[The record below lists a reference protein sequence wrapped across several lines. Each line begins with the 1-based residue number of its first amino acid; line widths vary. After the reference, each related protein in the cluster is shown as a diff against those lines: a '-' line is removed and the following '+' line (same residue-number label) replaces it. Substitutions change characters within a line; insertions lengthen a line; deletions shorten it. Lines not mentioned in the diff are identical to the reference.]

1 MASRLADILQQEYK
15 TKGLIG
21 GTASAAGKKTLEK
34 IDLRNVLFGGS
45 GISSIVGRKVFGR
58 GYSATSGSNKV
69 SGVSESISSG
79 SSSVLQEI
87 SINGRISAKNSMA
100 LPRIAEQM
108 NIMQKNVAKLVRLQG
123 GTPSTKAQNYF
134 SGLKMRENAYEA
146 SLNKRNTSPTQIT
159 STDKKDNSLGLMS
172 ILGLVGGTLLLF
184 GDKLNTTTKIIGG
197 VLVGL
202 VALKA
207 ILGVLTA
214 ASIAKGL
221 IPGAKRIG
229 KKTGRGKGALAAL
242 ALGGIL
248 GYNYLSED
256 DENISN
262 EESLANK
269 QMSGLGGVGTNL
281 AVTGGAIA
289 AQKFINPS
297 LNAKTQAKIGGP
309 IGFNEKASR
318 FTQNNTFKSAKNL
331 PLSKTLE
338 KLRTFYVNISKTP
351 GLRSFVLKKLVS
363 KFGIGLTLRLSVFL
377 AGLAAAPFT
386 AGLSSFISLASFG
399 LTAYALYDLYD
410 FLFGPEDGENNLIKA
425 FEVEQKASKSETEI
439 KRDLSPTPQAGTPEA
454 IIQQSFL
461 GGQQQTA
468 ATMGGGEFTPDMLAA
483 TGVNQD
489 QVGSSSTTPTQMSGD
504 SQKVIEEYLGRP
516 ITPEEYDMLMRAVYA
531 ESSRNKDEYANVMAV
546 ILNRT
551 RKRGGTI
558 GDTLMEKNQFQAVT
572 GPGST
577 ANFQRGPDASSL
589 SMINQSTSSLSK
601 ISKNLDSFTA
611 ANPDA
616 YKDVGGI
623 SKYNKKMAEMNN
635 NSGKQIGQTIFAEN
649 LYRPGSAPTT
659 TASVRRPTGLN
670 SYSVALNNKANSQM
684 PMTNINNINQTNAS
698 STPPAVKPSSAYD
711 VQIATL
717 LLGLAT

>member
-34 IDLRNVLFGGS
+34 IDLRNFLFGGS
-45 GISSIVGRKVFGR
+45 GVGSIVGRKVFGR

-87 SINGRISAKNSMA
+87 NINSRITAKNSMA
-100 LPRIAEQM
+100 LPAMASQM
-108 NIMQKNVAKLVRLQG
+108 NIMQKNIAKLVKLQG

-134 SGLKMRENAYEA
+134 SSLKMRENAYEA
-146 SLNKRNTSPTQIT
+146 SLNKRNTSPTQIS
-159 STDKKDNSLGLMS
+159 STDKKDSSLGLMS
-172 ILGLVGGTLLLF
+172 ILGLIGGTLLLF
-184 GDKLNTTTKIIGG
+184 GDKLSETTEIIGG

-214 ASIAKGL
+214 AAIAKKL
-221 IPGAKRIG
+221 IPGAKTIG
-229 KKTGRGKGALAAL
+229 KKLGGKKAALAAL

-256 DENISN
+256 GEDEENISN
-262 EESLANK
+262 GESLANK
-269 QMSGLGGVGTNL
+269 QMTGLDKVII
-281 AVTGGAIA
+281 GA
-289 AQKFINPS
+289 
-297 LNAKTQAKIGGP
+297 G
-309 IGFNEKASR
+309 
-318 FTQNNTFKSAKNL
+318 
-331 PLSKTLE
+331 
-338 KLRTFYVNISKTP
+338 
-351 GLRSFVLKKLVS
+351 
-363 KFGIGLTLRLSVFL
+363 
-377 AGLAAAPFT
+377 AGLAAQQ
-386 AGLSSFISLASFG
+386 GLSATNKLIGAGKQTTSAISNARVVSNPYVQLSGEATDPNSKWGKFLKFVEKKSPRLFARVGVRLAAAG
-399 LTAYALYDLYD
+399 ALMAIPIGGWIVALIQ
-410 FLFGPEDGENNLIKA
+410 LFGSIYLAYEIYLLWREFSSGEK
-425 FEVEQKASKSETEI
+425 ETD
-439 KRDLSPTPQAGTPEA
+439 RTNLSPTPQAGTPEA
-454 IIQQSFL
+454 ITQQSFL
-461 GGQQQTA
+461 GGQQQSYNTGSA
-468 ATMGGGEFTPDMLAA
+468 EFGPDMLAA

-489 QVGSSSTTPTQMSGD
+489 QVSSSSSTTPTQMSGD
-504 SQKVIEEYLGRP
+504 SQKAIEEYLGRP
-516 ITPEEYDMLMRAVYA
+516 ITPDEYDMLMRAVYA

-601 ISKNLDSFTA
+601 ISKNLDSFTS

-616 YKDVGGI
+616 YKDVGGV
-623 SKYNKKMAEMNN
+623 SKYNQKMAEMNN

-649 LYRPGSAPTT
+649 LYRPGSTPTT
-659 TASVRRPTGLN
+659 TASVRRPTGIN

-717 LLGLAT
+717 LLGLTT

>member
-21 GTASAAGKKTLEK
+21 GTASAVGKKTLEK
-34 IDLRNVLFGGS
+34 IDLRNVLFSGS
-45 GISSIVGRKVFGR
+45 GIGSIVGRKAFGR

-69 SGVSESISSG
+69 FGVSESISSG

-108 NIMQKNVAKLVRLQG
+108 NIMQKNVAKLVKLQG

-134 SGLKMRENAYEA
+134 SSLKMRENAYEA

-159 STDKKDNSLGLMS
+159 STDNTDKKDNSLGLMS
-172 ILGLVGGTLLLF
+172 VLGLVGGTLLLF
-184 GDKLNTTTKIIGG
+184 GDKLSTTTKIIGG

-214 ASIAKGL
+214 ASIAKRL
-221 IPGAKRIG
+221 IPGARGIG
-229 KKTGRGKGALAAL
+229 KKLGGGKAALAAL

-256 DENISN
+256 EENISN
-262 EESLANK
+262 EEFLANK
-269 QMSGLGGVGTNL
+269 QMTGLDKVII
-281 AVTGGAIA
+281 GA
-289 AQKFINPS
+289 
-297 LNAKTQAKIGGP
+297 G
-309 IGFNEKASR
+309 
-318 FTQNNTFKSAKNL
+318 
-331 PLSKTLE
+331 
-338 KLRTFYVNISKTP
+338 
-351 GLRSFVLKKLVS
+351 
-363 KFGIGLTLRLSVFL
+363 
-377 AGLAAAPFT
+377 AGLAAQQ
-386 AGLSSFISLASFG
+386 GLSATSRLIGAGKQTSSAISNARVASNPYVQMSGGATDPNSKWGKFLKFVEKKSPRLFARIGVRLAAAGALMAIPIGGWIVALIQLGFSIY
-399 LTAYALYDLYD
+399 LAYEIYVLWRE
-410 FLFGPEDGENNLIKA
+410 FSSGEK
-425 FEVEQKASKSETEI
+425 ETD
-439 KRDLSPTPQAGTPEA
+439 KTSLSPTPQAGTPKA
-454 IIQQSFL
+454 IIQQSSL

-489 QVGSSSTTPTQMSGD
+489 QVGSSSTTPTQMSGN
-504 SQKVIEEYLGRP
+504 SQKAIEEYLGRP
-516 ITPEEYDMLMRAVYA
+516 ITPDEYDMLMRAVYA

-601 ISKNLDSFTA
+601 ISKNLDSFTS
-611 ANPDA
+611 ANPAA

-623 SKYNKKMAEMNN
+623 SKYNTKMAEMNN

-659 TASVRRPTGLN
+659 TASVRRPTGIN

>member
-15 TKGLIG
+15 TKGLIA

-45 GISSIVGRKVFGR
+45 GIGSIIGRKVFGR
-58 GYSATSGSNKV
+58 GYSATSGTNKV
-69 SGVSESISSG
+69 SGVSEAISSG

-108 NIMQKNVAKLVRLQG
+108 NIMQKNVAKLVKLQG

-134 SGLKMRENAYEA
+134 SSLKMRENAYEA
-146 SLNKRNTSPTQIT
+146 SLNKKNTAPTQIS
-159 STDKKDNSLGLMS
+159 STDKKDSSLGLMS

-184 GDKLNTTTKIIGG
+184 GDELSKTTQIIGG

-207 ILGVLTA
+207 ILRVLTA

-221 IPGAKRIG
+221 IPGARGIG
-229 KKTGRGKGALAAL
+229 KKLGGGKAALAAL
-242 ALGGIL
+242 ALGGVL
-248 GYNYLSED
+248 GYNYLSEED
-256 DENISN
+256 EENISN

-269 QMSGLGGVGTNL
+269 QMTGLDK
-281 AVTGGAIA
+281 VTIGA
-289 AQKFINPS
+289 
-297 LNAKTQAKIGGP
+297 G
-309 IGFNEKASR
+309 
-318 FTQNNTFKSAKNL
+318 
-331 PLSKTLE
+331 
-338 KLRTFYVNISKTP
+338 
-351 GLRSFVLKKLVS
+351 
-363 KFGIGLTLRLSVFL
+363 
-377 AGLAAAPFT
+377 AGLAAQQ
-386 AGLSSFISLASFG
+386 GLSATSKLIGAGKQTTSAISNARVASNPYVQMSGGVTDPNSKWGKFLKFVEKKSPRLFARIGVRLAAAGALMAIPIGGWIGALIQLGFSIY
-399 LTAYALYDLYD
+399 LAYEIYLLWRE
-410 FLFGPEDGENNLIKA
+410 FSSGEK
-425 FEVEQKASKSETEI
+425 ETDKAS
-439 KRDLSPTPQAGTPEA
+439 LSPKLQAGTPEA
-454 IIQQSFL
+454 IIQQSSL
-461 GGQQQTA
+461 GGQEQTY
-468 ATMGGGEFTPDMLAA
+468 ATLGGGEFGPDMLAA

-489 QVGSSSTTPTQMSGD
+489 QVENSSSTTPTQMSGD
-504 SQKVIEEYLGRP
+504 SQKAIEEYLGRP
-516 ITPEEYDMLMRAVYA
+516 ITPDEYDMLMRAVYA

-601 ISKNLDSFTA
+601 ISKNLDSFTS

-649 LYRPGSAPTT
+649 LYRPGSTPTT
-659 TASVRRPTGLN
+659 TASMRRPTGIS
-670 SYSVALNNKANSQM
+670 SYSVAMNNRANAQI

-698 STPPAVKPSSAYD
+698 SAPPAVKPSSAYD

>member
-45 GISSIVGRKVFGR
+45 GIGSIVGRKVFGR

-108 NIMQKNVAKLVRLQG
+108 NIMQKNVAKLVKLQG

-134 SGLKMRENAYEA
+134 SSLKMRENAYEA

-184 GDKLNTTTKIIGG
+184 GDKLSETTKIVGG
-197 VLVGL
+197 VLIGL

-229 KKTGRGKGALAAL
+229 KKSGGGKAALAAL

-269 QMSGLGGVGTNL
+269 QMTGLDKVAIGAGAAL
-281 AVTGGAIA
+281 AAQQGLSATSKLIGAGKQTTSAISNARVASNPYVQMSGGATDPNSKWG
-289 AQKFINPS
+289 KFLKFVEKKSPR
-297 LNAKTQAKIGGP
+297 LFARIGV
-309 IGFNEKASR
+309 R
-318 FTQNNTFKSAKNL
+318 
-331 PLSKTLE
+331 
-338 KLRTFYVNISKTP
+338 
-351 GLRSFVLKKLVS
+351 
-363 KFGIGLTLRLSVFL
+363 
-377 AGLAAAPFT
+377 LAAAGALMAIPIGGWIGALIQLGFSIYL
-386 AGLSSFISLASFG
+386 AYEIYMLWREFSS
-399 LTAYALYDLYD
+399 
-410 FLFGPEDGENNLIKA
+410 GEK
-425 FEVEQKASKSETEI
+425 ETD
-439 KRDLSPTPQAGTPEA
+439 KTSLSPTPQAGTPEA
-454 IIQQSFL
+454 IIQQSSL

-489 QVGSSSTTPTQMSGD
+489 QVGSSSSTTPTQMSGD
-504 SQKVIEEYLGRP
+504 SQKAIEEYLGRP
-516 ITPEEYDMLMRAVYA
+516 ITPDEYDMLMRAVYA

-577 ANFQRGPDASSL
+577 ANFQKGPDASSL

-601 ISKNLDSFTA
+601 ISKNLDSFTS
-611 ANPDA
+611 ANPAA

-623 SKYNKKMAEMNN
+623 SKYNTKMAEMNN

-659 TASVRRPTGLN
+659 TASVRRPTGIN
-670 SYSVALNNKANSQM
+670 SYSVALNNKANSQV

>member
-45 GISSIVGRKVFGR
+45 GIGSIVGRKVFGR
-58 GYSATSGSNKV
+58 GYSATSGPNKV

-108 NIMQKNVAKLVRLQG
+108 NIMQKNVAKLVKLQG

-134 SGLKMRENAYEA
+134 SSLKMRENAYEA

-184 GDKLNTTTKIIGG
+184 GDKLSETTKIVGG

-207 ILGVLTA
+207 ILSVLTA

-269 QMSGLGGVGTNL
+269 QM
-281 AVTGGAIA
+281 TGSDKVAIGAGAAIA
-289 AQKFINPS
+289 AQQGLSATSKLIGAGKQTTSAISNARVASNPYVQMSGGVTDPNSKWGKFLKFVEKKSPK
-297 LNAKTQAKIGGP
+297 LFARIGV
-309 IGFNEKASR
+309 R
-318 FTQNNTFKSAKNL
+318 
-331 PLSKTLE
+331 
-338 KLRTFYVNISKTP
+338 
-351 GLRSFVLKKLVS
+351 
-363 KFGIGLTLRLSVFL
+363 
-377 AGLAAAPFT
+377 LAAAGALMAIPIGGWIGALIQLGFSIYL
-386 AGLSSFISLASFG
+386 AYEIYLLWREFSS
-399 LTAYALYDLYD
+399 
-410 FLFGPEDGENNLIKA
+410 GEK
-425 FEVEQKASKSETEI
+425 ETD
-439 KRDLSPTPQAGTPEA
+439 KTSLSPTPQAGTPEA
-454 IIQQSFL
+454 IIQQSSL

-659 TASVRRPTGLN
+659 TASVKRPTGLN

>member
-45 GISSIVGRKVFGR
+45 GIGSIVGRKVFGR
-58 GYSATSGSNKV
+58 GYSANSGPNKV

-108 NIMQKNVAKLVRLQG
+108 NIMQKNVAKLVKLQG

-134 SGLKMRENAYEA
+134 SSSKMRENAYEA

-207 ILGVLTA
+207 ILGILTA
-214 ASIAKGL
+214 AAIAKGL
-221 IPGAKRIG
+221 IPGAKGIG
-229 KKTGRGKGALAAL
+229 KKLGGGKAALAAL

-269 QMSGLGGVGTNL
+269 QMTGLDKVAIGAGAALAAQQGLSATSKLIGAGKQTTSAISNARVASNPYVQMSGGVTDPNSKWG
-281 AVTGGAIA
+281 
-289 AQKFINPS
+289 KFLKFVEKKSPK
-297 LNAKTQAKIGGP
+297 LFARIGV
-309 IGFNEKASR
+309 R
-318 FTQNNTFKSAKNL
+318 
-331 PLSKTLE
+331 
-338 KLRTFYVNISKTP
+338 
-351 GLRSFVLKKLVS
+351 
-363 KFGIGLTLRLSVFL
+363 
-377 AGLAAAPFT
+377 LAAAGALMAIPIGGWIGALIQLGFSIYL
-386 AGLSSFISLASFG
+386 AYEIYLLWREFSS
-399 LTAYALYDLYD
+399 
-410 FLFGPEDGENNLIKA
+410 GEK
-425 FEVEQKASKSETEI
+425 ETD
-439 KRDLSPTPQAGTPEA
+439 KTSLSPTPQVGTPEA
-454 IIQQSFL
+454 IIQQSSL

-489 QVGSSSTTPTQMSGD
+489 QVGSSFSTTPTQMSGD

-623 SKYNKKMAEMNN
+623 SKYNKKMAEMKN

-659 TASVRRPTGLN
+659 TASVRRPTGIN

>member
-45 GISSIVGRKVFGR
+45 GIGSIVGRKVFGR
-58 GYSATSGSNKV
+58 GYSANSGPNKV

-108 NIMQKNVAKLVRLQG
+108 NIMQKNVAKLVKLQG

-134 SGLKMRENAYEA
+134 SSSKMRENAYEA

-184 GDKLNTTTKIIGG
+184 GDKLSETTKIVGG

-221 IPGAKRIG
+221 IPGAKGIG
-229 KKTGRGKGALAAL
+229 KKSGGGKAALAAL

-269 QMSGLGGVGTNL
+269 QMTGLDKVAIGAGAALAAQQGLSATSKLIGAGKQTTSAISNARVASNPYVQMSGGVTDPNSKWG
-281 AVTGGAIA
+281 
-289 AQKFINPS
+289 KFLKFVEKKSPK
-297 LNAKTQAKIGGP
+297 LFARIGV
-309 IGFNEKASR
+309 R
-318 FTQNNTFKSAKNL
+318 
-331 PLSKTLE
+331 
-338 KLRTFYVNISKTP
+338 
-351 GLRSFVLKKLVS
+351 
-363 KFGIGLTLRLSVFL
+363 
-377 AGLAAAPFT
+377 LAAAGALMAIPIGGWIGALIQLGFSIYL
-386 AGLSSFISLASFG
+386 AYEIYLLWREFSS
-399 LTAYALYDLYD
+399 
-410 FLFGPEDGENNLIKA
+410 GEK
-425 FEVEQKASKSETEI
+425 ETD
-439 KRDLSPTPQAGTPEA
+439 KTSLSPTPQAGTPEA
-454 IIQQSFL
+454 IIQQSSL

-489 QVGSSSTTPTQMSGD
+489 QVGSSSSTTPTQMSGD
-504 SQKVIEEYLGRP
+504 SQKAIEDYLGRP
-516 ITPEEYDMLMRAVYA
+516 ITPDEYDMLMRAVYA

-551 RKRGGTI
+551 RKNGGSI
-558 GDTLMEKNQFQAVT
+558 IDTLMERNQFQAVT

-659 TASVRRPTGLN
+659 TASVRRPTGIN